1 MQHVYSGKVREIY
14 TDGDDLLLVASDRVS
29 VYDVVLPT
37 PVPDKGALL
46 TQLSV
51 WWFGQLADIVPN
63 HLVSATDVPPEF
75 EGRAVRCRRLEMVPF
90 ECIARG
96 YLAGSG
102 LKEYQATGAVSGVPL
117 PRGLV
122 EGSRLPEPIFT
133 PTTKVSSNVA
143 GGHDTPATFED
154 VAAAVGLS
162 TATRLR
168 DLTLEVYRRGAER
181 AAENGIIVADT
192 KLEFGVDSAGVL
204 TLADEVLTPDSS
216 RFWPVDEWAP
226 GRPQHAYD
234 KQFVR
239 DWATSTGWDK
249 NPPAPEIPAEVVAAT
264 RARYVEAYEKITGL
278 PWRG

>member
-37 PVPDKGALL
+37 PIPDKGALL

-51 WWFGQLADIVPN
+51 WWFARLADIVPN

-122 EGSRLPEPIFT
+122 EGSRLAEPVFT
-133 PTTKVSSNVA
+133 PTTKVSD
-143 GGHDTPATFED
+143 GGHDAPATFED

-168 DLTLEVYRRGAER
+168 DLTLEVYRRGAAR

-216 RFWPVDEWAP
+216 RFWPAAEWAP

-239 DWATSTGWDK
+239 DWAVSTGWDK

-264 RARYVEAYEKITGL
+264 RARYVDAYEKITGL

>member
-14 TDGDDLLLVASDRVS
+14 EDGADLLLVASDRVS

-37 PVPDKGALL
+37 PIPDKGALL

-51 WWFGQLADIVPN
+51 WWFGRLRDIVPN
-63 HLVSATDVPPEF
+63 HLISATDVPPEF
-75 EGRAVRCRRLEMVPF
+75 AGRAIRCRRLAMVPF

-102 LKEYQATGAVSGVPL
+102 LKEYRATGAISGVEL
-117 PRGLV
+117 PPGLV

-133 PTTKVSSNVA
+133 PTTKVSD
-143 GGHDTPATFED
+143 GGHDASATFTE
-154 VAAAVGLS
+154 VADTIGTDLAM
-162 TATRLR
+162 RLQ

-192 KLEFGVDSAGVL
+192 KLEFGLTDGGEV

-216 RFWPVDEWAP
+216 RFWPADDWVP
-226 GRPQHAYD
+226 GRQQHAYD

-239 DWATSTGWDK
+239 DWAAGTGWDK
-249 NPPAPEIPAEVVAAT
+249 QPPAPELPADVVAAT
-264 RARYVEAYEKITGL
+264 RARYVDAYEKITGL
-278 PWRG
+278 IWRV

>member
-37 PVPDKGALL
+37 PIPDKGKLL

-51 WWFGQLADIVPN
+51 WWFTQLADIVPN

-75 EGRAVRCRRLEMVPF
+75 EGRTVRCRRLEMVPF

-102 LKEYQATGAVSGVPL
+102 LKEYQATGAISGVPL

-122 EGSRLPEPIFT
+122 EGSRLAEPIFT
-133 PTTKVSSNVA
+133 PTTKVSD
-143 GGHDTPATFED
+143 GGHDAPATFED

-168 DLTLEVYRRGAER
+168 DLTLEVYRRGAAR

-192 KLEFGVDSAGVL
+192 KLEFGVDADGVL

-216 RFWPVDEWAP
+216 RFWPLPDWAP

-239 DWATSTGWDK
+239 DWAVGTGWDR
-249 NPPAPEIPAEVVAAT
+249 NPPAPEIPDEVVVAT